1 MKTKKKSNLKYR
13 MTEDTKDQ
21 VKKIR
26 IKGLTEAKV
35 KAIERAW
42 TDKAGFGSIALTV
55 KEAKKID
62 PSVTANDFKEWKAK
76 QDVGQ
81 KAKMRGMNSFIANK
95 PKEEYQMDLFF
106 MADQD
111 VAKKYKSALLMVDI
125 FTKWTQVVMVP
136 GKKWWQVLPGIKK
149 LIPMMDGKPKT
160 IYSDDEGAFNS
171 KEIQKYF
178 NDEGIRHLVTR
189 SHAPVAERQIR
200 TFKNMIYKRLEA
212 PINEGKQWFDLLDQ
226 VLVTYNH
233 GREHSSTKKTPHE
246 ARQNKNQQV
255 VKFNLELTRQH
266 SRKYPEISVGDTVRV
281 YKKKDKL
288 DKERVSNYL
297 PKKFKVVA
305 IETSFGQ
312 QFYRVEGMARALMRS
327 ELLRI
332 DE

>member
-1 MKTKKKSNLKYR
+1 MA
-13 MTEDTKDQ
+13 EDTKDP
-21 VKKIR
+21 VKKIK

-42 TDKAGFGSIALTV
+42 NDDAGFGSIAQTV
-55 KEAKKID
+55 REAKKIE
-62 PSVTANDFKEWKAK
+62 PSVTADDFKEWKAK

-106 MADQD
+106 MSDQD
-111 VAKKYKSALLMVDI
+111 LERKFTIALLMVDI

-149 LIPMMDGKPKT
+149 LIPIMGGKPKT
-160 IYSDDEGAFNS
+160 IYSDDEGAFISN
-171 KEIQKYF
+171 EIQKYF
-178 NDEGIRHLVTR
+178 KDEDIRHLVTK

-212 PINEGKQWFDLLDQ
+212 PKNEEKQWFDLLDQ

-233 GREHSSTKKTPHE
+233 GRRHSSTQMTPHE
-246 ARQNKNQQV
+246 ARQNNNQQS
-255 VKFNLELTRQH
+255 VKFNLELKRQH
-266 SRKYPEISVGDTVRV
+266 GRKYPEILLETPSRYTKKNKARQGASVELLAKK
-281 YKKKDKL
+281 YKV
-288 DKERVSNYL
+288 E
-297 PKKFKVVA
+297 A

-312 QFYRVEGMARALMRS
+312 KFYKVEGFKKDLMRS
-327 ELLRI
+327 ELLLI